1 MSANNRP
8 RVRAILL
15 AAEMLLALACGPLWA
30 QAPGTPESYVRYGR
44 EAYAARSYGMAATNF
59 RQAATLQPDNAEY
72 QFLLAAA
79 LMSDRRPDE
88 AREFFAKALQLDP
101 SLQPQVDAW
110 LASAGA
116 ARPAAAAAM
125 PQPPQAMPQPPQA
138 MPEPPRPAAR
148 PTRER
153 AAEAV
158 RNGPFQP
165 GDAVEVE
172 YREGFWIPGVVTA
185 ADPGACAYYRVRAD
199 AYGNGNPS
207 NLGYGCKS
215 VRAPTGVAAP
225 RAECGGSNPNC
236 PPVAPPPPGTY
247 LCHESVWQGPGANP
261 QFRDQYRGPLTL
273 LPGGRYRFYEGGAV
287 GSYRYNPAT
296 YRLDLNGGDIAARGG
311 VASYGLDGSTPEI
324 TIAFDTDST
333 RRSGN
338 RAPSWQCGLG
348 R

>member
-1 MSANNRP
+1 MRDQNRSLF
-8 RVRAILL
+8 RATLL
-15 AAEMLLALACGPLWA
+15 ATGMLLSLAGGPLWA

-44 EAYAARSYGMAATNF
+44 EAYAAQSYGMAATNF
-59 RQAATLQPDNAEY
+59 RQAAALRPDNAEY
-72 QFLLAAA
+72 QFLLATA

-110 LASAGA
+110 LANGGA
-116 ARPAAAAAM
+116 ARPPAAAPQQP
-125 PQPPQAMPQPPQA
+125 PQPPLPMPPPRTRIRPA
-138 MPEPPRPAAR
+138 PEPAPGAA
-148 PTRER
+148 
-153 AAEAV
+153 
-158 RNGPFQP
+158 RNGPWQP

-172 YREGFWIPGVVTA
+172 YREGFWIPGIVTA

-236 PPVAPPPPGTY
+236 PPVAPPRPGTY
-247 LCHESVWQGPGANP
+247 LCNESVWQGPGANP
-261 QFRDQYRGPLTL
+261 QFRDQYRGPLAL
-273 LPGGRYRFYEGGAV
+273 LPGGRYRLHEGGAE
-287 GSYRYNPAT
+287 GRYRYNPAT
-296 YRLDLNGGDIAARGG
+296 YRIDWSGGDIAARGG
-311 VASYGLDGSTPEI
+311 VGSYGLDGSTPEI
-324 TIAFDTDST
+324 TIVFENDST
-333 RRSGN
+333 RRNGN
-338 RAPSWQCGLG
+338 RAPRWQCGLG

>member
-1 MSANNRP
+1 MRHPHRSLF
-8 RVRAILL
+8 RALL
-15 AAEMLLALACGPLWA
+15 VATGMLLSLASGPLRA
-30 QAPGTPESYVRYGR
+30 QAPGTPESYVNYGR
-44 EAYAARSYGMAATNF
+44 EAFAARSYGMAATNF
-59 RQAATLQPDNAEY
+59 RQAAALRPDNAEY
-72 QFLLAAA
+72 QFLLATA

-110 LASAGA
+110 LASERA
-116 ARPAAAAAM
+116 ARPPAAA
-125 PQPPQAMPQPPQA
+125 PQPLP
-138 MPEPPRPAAR
+138 MPEAPRARPRPAPEPA
-148 PTRER
+148 PG
-153 AAEAV
+153 AA

-172 YREGFWIPGVVTA
+172 YREGFWIPGTVTA

-215 VRAPTGVAAP
+215 VRAPTGVAAV

-261 QFRDQYRGPLTL
+261 QFRDQYRGPLVL
-273 LPGGRYRFYEGGAV
+273 LPGGRYRFYEGGAE
-287 GSYRYNPAT
+287 GRYRYNPTT
-296 YRLDLNGGDIAARGG
+296 YRIEWSGGDIAARGG
-311 VASYGLDGSTPEI
+311 VGSYGLDGATPEI
-324 TIAFDTDST
+324 TIAFDTGAT